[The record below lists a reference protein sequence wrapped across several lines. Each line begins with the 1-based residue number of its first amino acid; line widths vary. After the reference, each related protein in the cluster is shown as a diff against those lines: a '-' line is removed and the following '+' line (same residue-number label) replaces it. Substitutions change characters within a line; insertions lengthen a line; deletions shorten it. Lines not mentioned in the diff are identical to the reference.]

1 MSTARPTGSPR
12 KFPVVPVIFG
22 AVAVAVIVTI
32 ILTFQSGGTAAGEY
46 GAPTVTG
53 EALSPFGNGADTA
66 VGTLAPS
73 VSGEDFAGNAVEI
86 ANDGRPKMIVFL
98 AHWCSH
104 CQAEV
109 PVVQAWFEAGLLP
122 QGVDIYSVITG
133 TDAARGNYPPSAWLE
148 GEGWTVPVIVD
159 DEANTVA
166 SAFGL
171 NAFPYW
177 VFVHADGTV
186 AARTTGETSPETLTQ
201 VAESLASE

>member
-1 MSTARPTGSPR
+1 VSTARQTGSPR
-12 KFPVVPVIFG
+12 KFPIVPVIFG

-53 EALSPFGNGADTA
+53 EALSPFGDGADPAT
-66 VGTLAPS
+66 GLMAPS

-86 ANDGRPKMIVFL
+86 ANDGRPKMITLL

-104 CQAEV
+104 CQAAV

-122 QGVDIYSVITG
+122 EGVDLVSVITG
-133 TDAARGNYPPSAWLE
+133 TDASRDNYPPSAWLE
-148 GEGWTVPVIVD
+148 REGWTVPVIVD
-159 DEANTVA
+159 DDANTVGNA
-166 SAFGL
+166 YGL
-171 NAFPYW
+171 TAFPFW

-186 AARTTGETSPETLTQ
+186 AARTTGELAPETLTQ